1 MRRLIA
7 LCSLSATLIA
17 TLAIAAPVRAAFP
30 GADGLIAYTD
40 YSLAANGVI
49 ATVDPVTKERVGLT
63 TAARSPYGDYEPAWS
78 PGGTLIAFT
87 RRSAS
92 SADVWI
98 MNADGSGQ
106 KRLTTHSAWDD
117 NPAFSADGS
126 RILFSTDRNGHFDVY
141 SMNLSGGSLQ
151 RLTTSTA
158 NDFAPVWSPD
168 NDRIAFVSDRR
179 GNLETYLMKV
189 DGSGQTR
196 ITDHVGSYR
205 DDVSV
210 DYHPNGDRVVVT
222 TIVAVPELALEGSD
236 LRALSETG
244 GVDNVVSTWSD
255 PFGYTVA
262 FGVFAPAVTPT
273 ADGRILFH
281 QSRDQISH
289 NQYDLRILDAE
300 ANTPTDLTDFDG
312 LELYPDWQPI
322 PAFPL
327 VDARFSPF
335 KAHIEWAYAE
345 GITGGC
351 TAERFCPE
359 GNVTRAQM
367 AMFLDRALD
376 LPSTTT
382 DFFSDDNGKTGEA
395 SINRLAASGITGGC
409 APGRFCPSAS
419 VTRGQMAAFLARA
432 LDLPGT
438 STDYFTDDE
447 TSTFESSI
455 NKVAAAGI
463 TGGCGGTKYCPLGNV
478 TRGQMAAFLRR
489 ALD

>member
-1 MRRLIA
+1 MRRLIVLA
-7 LCSLSATLIA
+7 SLSAMLLATFGIA
-17 TLAIAAPVRAAFP
+17 IPVRAAFP
-30 GADGLIAYTD
+30 GAEGLIAYTD
-40 YSLAANGVI
+40 YSLAPNGVI
-49 ATVDPVTKERVGLT
+49 ATFDPVTKERVGLT
-63 TAARSPYGDYEPAWS
+63 TAAQSPHGDYEPSWS
-78 PGGTLIAFT
+78 PGGTLIVFT
-87 RRSAS
+87 RLSAS

-126 RILFSTDRNGHFDVY
+126 RVLFSTERHGQFDIY
-141 SMNLSGGSLQ
+141 SMNLTGGSLK
-151 RLTTSTA
+151 RLTTSTGD
-158 NDFAPVWSPD
+158 DFMAVWSPD
-168 NDRIAFVSDRR
+168 NDRIAFVSSRR
-179 GNLETYLMKV
+179 GNPELWLMRPDGSNQLALTDHRTGYQYDYAPDWHPDGDQLTASMNSTLNAFPRIGIILEKDVGFGLSQIYETDQIHTLGYSAFSPQVDV
-189 DGSGQTR
+189 DGWGRVIFHEQQFGNYDLHVINILGREVTR
-196 ITDHVGSYR
+196 
-205 DDVSV
+205 
-210 DYHPNGDRVVVT
+210 VT
-222 TIVAVPELALEGSD
+222 EY
-236 LRALSETG
+236 ETG
-244 GVDNVVSTWSD
+244 
-255 PFGYTVA
+255 
-262 FGVFAPAVTPT
+262 
-273 ADGRILFH
+273 
-281 QSRDQISH
+281 
-289 NQYDLRILDAE
+289 AE
-300 ANTPTDLTDFDG
+300 V
-312 LELYPDWQPI
+312 YPDWQPI
-322 PAFPL
+322 PDFPL
-327 VDARFSPF
+327 VDARFSTF

-376 LPSTTT
+376 LPSTTK

-409 APGRFCPSAS
+409 APGKFCPSAS

-432 LDLPGT
+432 FDLPGT

-447 TSTFESSI
+447 NSTFESSI

-463 TGGCGGTKYCPLGNV
+463 TGGCGGTKYCPLANV